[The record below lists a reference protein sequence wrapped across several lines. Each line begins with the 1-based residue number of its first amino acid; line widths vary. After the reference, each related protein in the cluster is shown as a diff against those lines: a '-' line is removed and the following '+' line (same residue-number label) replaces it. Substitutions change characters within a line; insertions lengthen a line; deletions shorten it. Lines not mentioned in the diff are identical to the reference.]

1 MPPLQPEREWRER
14 TNSATIVNRCTE
26 FDRRKTT
33 ESRAIKGLW
42 AYGRRIAFTMAE
54 ILLSLTI
61 IGVVAAITLPSL
73 TGNINE
79 RTWDTQRKA
88 LHARLAQAIALMP
101 ALNGYGSYIEATSSA
116 SAVDTVAET
125 FVTSGLAKVLKIN
138 NICDFEHLTDC
149 GITKTINPLTGHGAI
164 DTPTKWSEL
173 NSYTINPLTY
183 DNTQVIKPLKDT
195 RAAGMETA
203 NGESISILY
212 NPECQFY
219 MNERSS
225 IENYNLSSKICLNL
239 IYDLNGQK
247 GPNTVGKDIGFIT
260 VFYPTDSVIAAPLPT
275 NTLSSSGTDQKS
287 AIALCKKQNN
297 ESRLPTIDELGS
309 LYLNQKLV
317 YGSLYTTQTDYWS
330 ATKTG
335 TNKGWYMG
343 FTSGNYWTYSNS
355 VTRNCKVQCIKR

>member
-1 MPPLQPEREWRER
+1 MKKESFPE
-14 TNSATIVNRCTE
+14 
-26 FDRRKTT
+26 
-33 ESRAIKGLW
+33 
-42 AYGRRIAFTMAE
+42 
-54 ILLSLTI
+54 
-61 IGVVAAITLPSL
+61 
-73 TGNINE
+73 
-79 RTWDTQRKA
+79 
-88 LHARLAQAIALMP
+88 
-101 ALNGYGSYIEATSSA
+101 
-116 SAVDTVAET
+116 
-125 FVTSGLAKVLKIN
+125 
-138 NICDFEHLTDC
+138 
-149 GITKTINPLTGHGAI
+149 
-164 DTPTKWSEL
+164 
-173 NSYTINPLTY
+173 
-183 DNTQVIKPLKDT
+183 
-195 RAAGMETA
+195 
-203 NGESISILY
+203 ILY

-309 LYLNQKLV
+309 IYLNQKLV